1 MRQSAGGTLSAMTR
15 EEAERE
21 LERRK
26 QLRPEL
32 TWLVVG
38 SEIAGW
44 KVASVGL
51 KPEEGET
58 RQEEVESREGP
69 PPAEDPRTVHDQT
82 TGPWVGP
89 G

>member
-1 MRQSAGGTLSAMTR
+1 MTR

-51 KPEEGET
+51 APEKGEA
-58 RQEEVESREGP
+58 REETVEFRDET
-69 PPAEDPRTVHDQT
+69 PAEDPRPQQNID
-82 TGPWVGP
+82 PWAAGA
-89 G
+89 

>member
-1 MRQSAGGTLSAMTR
+1 MTREAMTR

-51 KPEEGET
+51 APEKGTAEET
-58 RQEEVESREGP
+58 VESRGELPPTDDAGP
-69 PPAEDPRTVHDQT
+69 TDHA
-82 TGPWVGP
+82 VGY
-89 G
+89 

>member
-1 MRQSAGGTLSAMTR
+1 MTR
-15 EEAERE
+15 DEAERE

-26 QLRPEL
+26 ELRPEL

-51 KPEEGET
+51 KPENETASREEQVET
-58 RQEEVESREGP
+58 RQDSP
-69 PPAEDPRTVHDQT
+69 PEDPRTVADQDGT
-82 TGPWVGP
+82 PWVA
-89 G
+89 

>member
-1 MRQSAGGTLSAMTR
+1 MTR

-26 QLRPEL
+26 ELRPEL

-44 KVASVGL
+44 KVASVGME
-51 KPEEGET
+51 PEKGTAVEET
-58 RQEEVESREGP
+58 VESRDQA

-82 TGPWVGP
+82 IGPWVP
-89 G
+89 PL

>member
-1 MRQSAGGTLSAMTR
+1 MTR

-44 KVASVGL
+44 KDASL
-51 KPEEGET
+51 EMQPEAGIS
-58 RQEEVESREGP
+58 RQETIESREDP
-69 PPAEDPRTVHDQT
+69 PPPEDPRTVHDQT
-82 TGPWVGP
+82 VGPWGAP

>member
-1 MRQSAGGTLSAMTR
+1 MTR

-26 QLRPEL
+26 ELRPEL

-44 KVASVGL
+44 KVASVAM
-51 KPEEGET
+51 KPEAAESTREEQVET
-58 RQEEVESREGP
+58 RQEP
-69 PPAEDPRTVHDQT
+69 PTEDPRPQQT
-82 TGPWVGP
+82 IDPWAAGA
-89 G
+89 

>member
-1 MRQSAGGTLSAMTR
+1 MTR

-26 QLRPEL
+26 ELRPEL

-44 KVASVGL
+44 QVASVGL
-51 KPEEGET
+51 EPEKGES
-58 RQEEVESREGP
+58 RQETVESRDGP
-69 PPAEDPRTVHDQT
+69 PQAEDPRTVADQEGT
-82 TGPWVGP
+82 PWLG
-89 G
+89 